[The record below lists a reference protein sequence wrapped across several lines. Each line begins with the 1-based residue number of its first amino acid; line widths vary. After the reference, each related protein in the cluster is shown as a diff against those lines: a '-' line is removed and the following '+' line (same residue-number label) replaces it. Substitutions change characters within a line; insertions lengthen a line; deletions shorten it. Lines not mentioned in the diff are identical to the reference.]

1 VPRAYH
7 LDVDWALICPSAILL
22 TSGGKGAIRVWPF
35 WGLPAFATMADDTG
49 LDDQILDD
57 EIFIALEG

>member
-1 VPRAYH
+1 M
-7 LDVDWALICPSAILL
+7 DWALICPSAILL
-22 TSGGKGAIRVWPF
+22 TSGGQGRDQGLAV

-57 EIFIALEG
+57 EIFMALEG

>member
-1 VPRAYH
+1 MPRAYH

-22 TSGGKGAIRVWPF
+22 TSGGQGRDQGLAV

-57 EIFIALEG
+57 EIFMALEG